1 MSKQQEVPADSQ
13 SSATATS
20 YRVLRELAKRSQRSF
35 IAVRESTRERNEQ
48 SVVGPPPSSGS
59 PLSSAAGG
67 SLVVLNRFVRTTST
81 QAGQRVSQEAIA
93 ILLRDARCLEKN
105 WHPNIARVR
114 HVDLIGDTLSIA
126 TELLDGVTL
135 ADLFTLAKE
144 QRALQGPVAED
155 FGSQGLPPQ
164 RLPSRGNLILPPPVL
179 ARIFLDVLSGLAALH
194 ALRDGIDKPLSL
206 FHGELCPANIV
217 IGKDGVARV
226 VNVFRPRPVT
236 IAAASEALR
245 YASPETLA
253 GEVEQDARAD
263 IYAIGVMLWEALMGR
278 PLYGDELPSRIAQ
291 RQREEDVPR
300 PPGPLGDFA
309 MRALSFDPALRFRTA
324 QDAATHLRVA
334 SRSALATGSVVA
346 QTVVDLAG
354 DRIRSRRMEL
364 EPLLAG
370 RTISGQRRAA
380 QLGNAM
386 QSGSHP
392 IQPSGTP
399 RSRPPMPPISFKEPA
414 SPAPPPIAQP
424 RPAAS
429 SEPDVETSYAPRP
442 LPARRPAAG
451 SVPFRKSPPPL
462 PVATPALPAPPESA
476 SALPASRKLPPP
488 LPVSAQLDAHDEDD
502 DDDDLPGPR
511 GSTPDVNYLDELGV
525 LAAAAA
531 AAAVKEEIIDAGD
544 LIDEES
550 DALAA
555 AREVV
560 VSQKSITP
568 VPPALPAEAS
578 GAPPPPFSS
587 APTVVGGPSPL
598 FLHTPSSPMT
608 PSPIPRSDAPTVQ
621 APTPF
626 PEFPPV
632 DQLTSR
638 LSGAPPPSFPKSTP
652 TLHTSIERPA
662 AHKPPAARPAPAP
675 PASERGAPTT
685 RTPFVVD
692 VLPLRPS
699 VSASKNALAAL
710 GDRRVVGIAIAIG
723 TAAIVMLMV
732 GAALIARR
740 SGAADSTSNASSRH
754 EEQQQ
759 LESHPPSTVVVP
771 PPTAVDTLP
780 AASSKSPQK

>member
-1 MSKQQEVPADSQ
+1 MSKQQEVTADSQ

-35 IAVRESTRERNEQ
+35 IAVRESTRERTEQ

-59 PLSSAAGG
+59 PLSSTAGG

-144 QRALQGPVAED
+144 QRVLQGPA
-155 FGSQGLPPQ
+155 
-164 RLPSRGNLILPPPVL
+164 LILPPPVL

-300 PPGPLGDFA
+300 PAGPLGDFA

-414 SPAPPPIAQP
+414 SPPPPIAQP
-424 RPAAS
+424 RPAAPS
-429 SEPDVETSYAPRP
+429 DPDVETSYAPRP
-442 LPARRPAAG
+442 LPARRPAAA
-451 SVPFRKSPPPL
+451 SVALRKSPPPL
-462 PVATPALPAPPESA
+462 PVAVPAIPLPPESA
-476 SALPASRKLPPP
+476 SAVPASRKLPPP
-488 LPVSAQLDAHDEDD
+488 LPVSQLDAHDEDD

-531 AAAVKEEIIDAGD
+531 AAAKSSEEVIDAGD
-544 LIDEES
+544 LIDDES
-550 DALAA
+550 EALAA
-555 AREVV
+555 ARAVV
-560 VSQKSITP
+560 VSEKSITP

-608 PSPIPRSDAPTVQ
+608 PRPIPRSDAPTVQ

-638 LSGAPPPSFPKSTP
+638 LSSTPPPPSFPKSTP

-662 AHKPPAARPAPAP
+662 HIARPVPAPP

-699 VSASKNALAAL
+699 VSTGKNALAAL
-710 GDRRVVGIAIAIG
+710 GDRRVVAIAIAIG

-740 SGAADSTSNASSRH
+740 SGSGDSTSNASSRH

>member
-1 MSKQQEVPADSQ
+1 MSKQQEVTADSQ

-35 IAVRESTRERNEQ
+35 IAVRESTRERTEQ

-67 SLVVLNRFVRTTST
+67 GLVVLNRFVRTTST

-144 QRALQGPVAED
+144 QRALQGPVSEG
-155 FGSQGLPPQ
+155 FGAQGLPPQ
-164 RLPSRGNLILPPPVL
+164 REQRASGNIILPPPVL

-300 PPGPLGDFA
+300 PAGPLGDFA

-392 IQPSGTP
+392 IQ
-399 RSRPPMPPISFKEPA
+399 SRPPMPPISFKEPA

-424 RPAAS
+424 RPAAP

-442 LPARRPAAG
+442 LPGRRPAAAG
-451 SVPFRKSPPPL
+451 VPLRKSPPPL

-488 LPVSAQLDAHDEDD
+488 LPVSAQLDARDDEED

-531 AAAVKEEIIDAGD
+531 AATALKEEVIDAGD

-578 GAPPPPFSS
+578 NAPPPPFSS

-608 PSPIPRSDAPTVQ
+608 PHPIPRSDAPTVQ

-638 LSGAPPPSFPKSTP
+638 LSGAPPPPSFPKSTP
-652 TLHTSIERPA
+652 TLHTSIDRPA
-662 AHKPPAARPAPAP
+662 AHRPVAKPIPAPS

-692 VLPLRPS
+692 VLPLR
-699 VSASKNALAAL
+699 VSAPTSVLAGL
-710 GDRRVVGIAIAIG
+710 GDRRAVAIAIAIG

-740 SGAADSTSNASSRH
+740 SGSADSTSNASSRH